1 MEAERS
7 GEVAVYMR
15 IHATEFC
22 PIFRKVAI
30 LVCTKKIREKRDR
43 EVKKAWKGAKC
54 MG

>member
-1 MEAERS
+1 VEAERS

-30 LVCTKKIREKRDR
+30 PGQSDGWGREGRA
-43 EVKKAWKGAKC
+43 V
-54 MG
+54 